1 MKDNLVKQIYL
12 LMEMQSFDGDVSH
25 VHDSYKMEISD
36 NVRTELYTKKDM
48 KKASSY

>member
-25 VHDSYKMEISD
+25 VHDSYKHFLDIGQL
-36 NVRTELYTKKDM
+36 VFLPR
-48 KKASSY
+48 